1 MPRKL
6 LILITMLCCGALPAT
21 VQAQSTADDS
31 APHCK
36 YVKLS
41 TLPLSFA
48 AGTSSPEIDGSIN
61 STPVRLLV
69 DTGAYQTSLYR
80 SRIEALDLPLRHLNA
95 YAAGVGG
102 EAAQYGVLLQE
113 LSIGA
118 IHGGRR
124 MFKVLDDGERKSRVS
139 GLAGADFLFQQD
151 LEISYASRHISFFH
165 PLNCDDAFLAYWN
178 PDASVVPF
186 GPMATTESRPWF
198 FVEVNGQKLR
208 AMIDTGAWRT
218 VIDQAAA
225 ARVGVTESSP
235 GVIKVPGKVTGVG
248 KHELDSWSASF
259 DSVIIGAETIRHSRI
274 IVADLYAS
282 IMQDSPSA
290 RQVAAIDRQPEI
302 VLGADFLKS
311 HRVLFAMAQRRIYLS
326 YEGGPVFC
334 SDCTDMGTKH

>member
-41 TLPLSFA
+41 TLPVSFA

-61 STPVRLLV
+61 SAPVRLLV

-139 GLAGADFLFQQD
+139 GLAGADFLRQPAHQ
-151 LEISYASRHISFFH
+151 FF
-165 PLNCDDAFLAYWN
+165 
-178 PDASVVPF
+178 
-186 GPMATTESRPWF
+186 
-198 FVEVNGQKLR
+198 
-208 AMIDTGAWRT
+208 
-218 VIDQAAA
+218 
-225 ARVGVTESSP
+225 
-235 GVIKVPGKVTGVG
+235 
-248 KHELDSWSASF
+248 
-259 DSVIIGAETIRHSRI
+259 
-274 IVADLYAS
+274 
-282 IMQDSPSA
+282 PSA
-290 RQVAAIDRQPEI
+290 ELRRRLPGLLESGCLGRAVRTDGDDRIKAVVFCGSEWAKTARHDRHRRLAHRDRPGGRCARRRHG
-302 VLGADFLKS
+302 VLARCDQGAGQS
-311 HRVLFAMAQRRIYLS
+311 HRCRQTR
-326 YEGGPVFC
+326 
-334 SDCTDMGTKH
+334 T